1 MLASMLAL
9 PPEDRHRLATRVHAA
24 SGGNPRHAIEV
35 ISALVEEGLVA
46 PAADGTWRAPRG
58 EGWPLPADL
67 REAVALRLERLGA
80 ETRSVLDAAAV
91 LRGDLS
97 APLLRAVTGLPS
109 ARVAAAIEELIGRR
123 LLRAPT
129 PDTLEF
135 PHEFTARVAYERLTP
150 EQRTALHARAA
161 SALAAHAPP
170 DETVPSMVAYHRD
183 LAGLPKSNGRRARV
197 AAFAGAG
204 LLIAVILAV
213 GLRWL
218 DPSPVE
224 GHPRVL
230 VAAFDNRTGVAAL
243 DVVGDMAADW
253 VTQGVAQTGLVPVVD
268 LRSARQAETMV
279 RAAGSNISGA
289 SSVEER
295 VRALARETGAGTVV
309 WGSFY
314 RSGDT
319 LVVQSRISDAT
330 RGEVMRVLDPIRV
343 PLEQPLLAIEQL
355 SSRTAGAFSLM
366 YNRWGSGWV
375 ESTRRPPTFEAY
387 QSFLTG
393 LDLHIQYRYDEAL
406 AAYRQALAV
415 DSTYVQPLLWSALAY
430 WSLDRF
436 PEVDSVLRR
445 VERAP
450 DRLGRFDQAMLANAR
465 EELRGDWLAARTAA
479 EEMARIAPGSEA
491 WVIVGQEELKLHR
504 PRHALAAF
512 RRADPERGWL
522 SGWEGYWGFIAG
534 CLHFEGKYREALDAA
549 REARR
554 RFPPSVYQIDYEVRQ
569 FAALGMTDSL
579 RARLEESLTLPPG
592 LWARG
597 AVYLDAVQELA
608 AHGHPAEARQILN
621 DALAITADTVGA
633 GSAALKLRA
642 ELLRF
647 AGRSDELQRL
657 ARPLVVSDSTDPAWV
672 GYLGLIAARSNARAA
687 ADSADGVLA
696 ARIYPYSFGTPE
708 LWRARM
714 AALEGDRPRAVA
726 LLRQAIKHGLIF
738 DDRLHLD
745 TDLKRLAGFPPM
757 RSS

>member
-1 MLASMLAL
+1 M
-9 PPEDRHRLATRVHAA
+9 
-24 SGGNPRHAIEV
+24 
-35 ISALVEEGLVA
+35 
-46 PAADGTWRAPRG
+46 
-58 EGWPLPADL
+58 
-67 REAVALRLERLGA
+67 
-80 ETRSVLDAAAV
+80 LDAAAV

-109 ARVAAAIEELIGRR
+109 ARLAAAIEELIGRR

-204 LLIAVILAV
+204 MLIAVIVAV

-218 DPSPVE
+218 DPVTGQ

-330 RGEVMRVLDPIRV
+330 RGEVMRVLRPDQGSARAAAPGHRAAQLAHGRRV
-343 PLEQPLLAIEQL
+343 LPHVQSLGQRMGREHAPPADLRGVPEL
-355 SSRTAGAFSLM
+355 SDWAGSPHPVPVRRGAGGLSAGARRRFDLRTRAAPVVCASRTGPSVAFP
-366 YNRWGSGWV
+366 R
-375 ESTRRPPTFEAY
+375 STRYSGGSSERRTGFAGSTRPCWRTRAR
-387 QSFLTG
+387 SCGVTG
-393 LDLHIQYRYDEAL
+393 LPHER
-406 AAYRQALAV
+406 RPR
-415 DSTYVQPLLWSALAY
+415 TW
-430 WSLDRF
+430 
-436 PEVDSVLRR
+436 PESPRARR
-445 VERAP
+445 
-450 DRLGRFDQAMLANAR
+450 
-465 EELRGDWLAARTAA
+465 RG
-479 EEMARIAPGSEA
+479 SSS
-491 WVIVGQEELKLHR
+491 GQEELKLHR

-512 RRADPERGWL
+512 RAGGSRTRLAERMGGL
-522 SGWEGYWGFIAG
+522 LGIHRGVPPLRGEVS
-534 CLHFEGKYREALDAA
+534 RS
-549 REARR
+549 ARR
-554 RFPPSVYQIDYEVRQ
+554 R
-569 FAALGMTDSL
+569 
-579 RARLEESLTLPPG
+579 ARSAT
-592 LWARG
+592 
-597 AVYLDAVQELA
+597 
-608 AHGHPAEARQILN
+608 PASPRRC
-621 DALAITADTVGA
+621 TRSTT
-633 GSAALKLRA
+633 
-642 ELLRF
+642 RF
-647 AGRSDELQRL
+647 A
-657 ARPLVVSDSTDPAWV
+657 
-672 GYLGLIAARSNARAA
+672 
-687 ADSADGVLA
+687 
-696 ARIYPYSFGTPE
+696 
-708 LWRARM
+708 
-714 AALEGDRPRAVA
+714 
-726 LLRQAIKHGLIF
+726 
-738 DDRLHLD
+738 
-745 TDLKRLAGFPPM
+745 
-757 RSS
+757 SSRRWA

>member
-1 MLASMLAL
+1 MGPGPSRRVQPGSAALFSPDFVGRDRQLAELHTLLTRQDSAVARRVVLEGEPGIGKTRLAEELLRRVASAARPPVILQVRGRRSTLSAGLEGLRSPPGLPFITAPGIAGASGAGLATLAVHAPALRTRFPDLPHSTRRRRIPAAALREVLEVVGEERPVLLYLDDAGAIDSATVTLVARATEHAGGRVGVLVTTRPGDAPALSESAGALRLRLQPLSEHDLESMLASMLAL

-35 ISALVEEGLVA
+35 IAALVEEGLVA

-97 APLLRAVTGLPS
+97 AQLLRAVTGLPS

-183 LAGLPKSNGRRARV
+183 LAGLPKSKGRRTRV
-197 AAFAGAG
+197 AALAGAG

-253 VTQGVAQTGLVPVVD
+253 VTQGLAQTGLVPVVD

-295 VRALARETGAGTVV
+295 VRALARETGRGHGRV
-309 WGSFY
+309 G
-314 RSGDT
+314 
-319 LVVQSRISDAT
+319 LV
-330 RGEVMRVLDPIRV
+330 
-343 PLEQPLLAIEQL
+343 L
-355 SSRTAGAFSLM
+355 S
-366 YNRWGSGWV
+366 
-375 ESTRRPPTFEAY
+375 
-387 QSFLTG
+387 
-393 LDLHIQYRYDEAL
+393 
-406 AAYRQALAV
+406 
-415 DSTYVQPLLWSALAY
+415 
-430 WSLDRF
+430 
-436 PEVDSVLRR
+436 
-445 VERAP
+445 ER
-450 DRLGRFDQAMLANAR
+450 
-465 EELRGDWLAARTAA
+465 
-479 EEMARIAPGSEA
+479 
-491 WVIVGQEELKLHR
+491 
-504 PRHALAAF
+504 
-512 RRADPERGWL
+512 
-522 SGWEGYWGFIAG
+522 
-534 CLHFEGKYREALDAA
+534 
-549 REARR
+549 
-554 RFPPSVYQIDYEVRQ
+554 
-569 FAALGMTDSL
+569 
-579 RARLEESLTLPPG
+579 
-592 LWARG
+592 
-597 AVYLDAVQELA
+597 
-608 AHGHPAEARQILN
+608 
-621 DALAITADTVGA
+621 
-633 GSAALKLRA
+633 
-642 ELLRF
+642 
-647 AGRSDELQRL
+647 
-657 ARPLVVSDSTDPAWV
+657 
-672 GYLGLIAARSNARAA
+672 
-687 ADSADGVLA
+687 
-696 ARIYPYSFGTPE
+696 
-708 LWRARM
+708 
-714 AALEGDRPRAVA
+714 
-726 LLRQAIKHGLIF
+726 
-738 DDRLHLD
+738 
-745 TDLKRLAGFPPM
+745 
-757 RSS
+757 